1 MKTGKGQGPKKKSP
15 ACTGPSQ
22 PFEFRSCPTISRQP
36 CRAVQSDERNPY
48 RSFYYADE
56 TLGGRNGPATI
67 ASGIITSKYF
77 SHLTHLTD

>member
-56 TLGGRNGPATI
+56 TLGGRKERPGDDCVGNH
-67 ASGIITSKYF
+67 
-77 SHLTHLTD
+77 HLKMLLAPYTLN